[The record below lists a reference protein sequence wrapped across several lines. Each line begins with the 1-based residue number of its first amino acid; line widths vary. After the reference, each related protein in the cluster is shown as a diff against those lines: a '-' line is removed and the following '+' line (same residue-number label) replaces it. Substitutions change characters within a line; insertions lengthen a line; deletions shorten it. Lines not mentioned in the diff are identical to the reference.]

1 MNKTNIKI
9 ERTDIVRLKTISE
22 YEEAGD
28 EITELV
34 EKFAGHYVRVLG
46 IEEEIN
52 EFGER
57 TYMVEDINSNN
68 GIVGVTDHEIAIVYK
83 AQEI

>member
-22 YEEAGD
+22 YEGAGD

-34 EKFAGHYVRVLG
+34 EKFAGHYVKVLG
-46 IEEEIN
+46 IEDELN
-52 EFGER
+52 EFGEH
-57 TYMVEDINSNN
+57 TYMVTDINSNN
-68 GIVGVTDHEIAIVYK
+68 DIVTVTDHEIAIVYK
-83 AQEI
+83 AQAL

>member
-1 MNKTNIKI
+1 MKTNI
-9 ERTDIVRLKTISE
+9 ERTDIVTLKTISE

-34 EKFAGHYVRVLG
+34 EKFAGHYARVLG
-46 IEEEIN
+46 IEEELN

-57 TYMVEDINSNN
+57 TYVVEDINSNN
-68 GIVGVTDHEIAIVYK
+68 GIVTVTDHEISAVYK
-83 AQEI
+83 AQEM

>member
-1 MNKTNIKI
+1 MKDIAKD
-9 ERTDIVRLKTISE
+9 DIVRLKTVAE

-34 EKFAGHYVRVLG
+34 EKFAGQYAKVLG
-46 IEEEIN
+46 TTNEIN

-57 TYMVEDINSNN
+57 SYALEILNTKEFLTA
-68 GIVGVTDHEIAIVYK
+68 TDHEVQAVYK
-83 AQEI
+83 GIEY

>member
-1 MNKTNIKI
+1 MKTNI
-9 ERTDIVRLKTISE
+9 ERTDIVTLKTLGE

-34 EKFAGHYVRVLG
+34 EKFAGHYVRVIG
-46 IEEEIN
+46 IEEELN

-57 TYMVEDINSNN
+57 TYVVEDINSNN
-68 GIVGVTDHEIAIVYK
+68 GIVTVTDHEIAVVYK
-83 AQEI
+83 AREM